1 MDMARIST
9 AAGLLSAALLTAAAA
24 QAHHSFA
31 AMFDSSKP
39 IRLTGKLV
47 KVEWV
52 NPHAHFDLEVKGKDG
67 QVNVWSVE
75 GAGPGALSRRGF
87 SKGTVKVGDILTV
100 DGYLA
105 RSGSRLIDGQRV
117 ALPDGRVFQTGS
129 AGTGAPDG
137 GAAKL
142 PGAAPKPAA
151 Q

>member
-1 MDMARIST
+1 MKTARIPT
-9 AAGLLSAALLTAAAA
+9 VATTLAVAILGATAA

-31 AMFDSSKP
+31 AMFDSSRP
-39 IRLTGKLV
+39 VRLTGKLV

-52 NPHAHFDLEVKGKDG
+52 NPHAHFDLEVKGRDG

-105 RSGSRLIDGQRV
+105 RSGNRVIDGQRV

-129 AGTGAPDG
+129 VGQGAPDA
-137 GAAKL
+137 GATKL
-142 PGAAPKPAA
+142 PGNR
-151 Q
+151 

>member
-1 MDMARIST
+1 MTTLAIAIIG
-9 AAGLLSAALLTAAAA
+9 AATA

-67 QVNVWSVE
+67 QVSLWSVE

-105 RSGSRLIDGQRV
+105 RSGNRVIDGQRV

-129 AGTGAPDG
+129 SGQGAPDA
-137 GAAKL
+137 GASKL
-142 PGAAPKPAA
+142 PGATPKPSA